1 MAKGGARTKQ
11 TGRESTGG
19 KAPDN
24 VPTMTEEQSLK
35 RKNDDLNRKY
45 KELSDDNAEL
55 KRDMETLEEKNEFL
69 EYQVERLREH
79 LKITQK
85 LVAAQSEALQL
96 YHRECTANEEL
107 GEMRDLM
114 SVQQQSLDD
123 LNAILDEHMNVIQEK
138 EDEIEFYVEALV
150 DAMQD

>member
-11 TGRESTGG
+11 TARESTGG

-24 VPTMTEEQSLK
+24 VPTMTEEQSLQ
-35 RKNDDLNRKY
+35 RKNDDLNRKN

-55 KRDMETLEEKNEFL
+55 KRDMETLEGKNEFL

-85 LVAAQSEALQL
+85 LVAAQSEALHL

-107 GEMRDLM
+107 GKMRDLM